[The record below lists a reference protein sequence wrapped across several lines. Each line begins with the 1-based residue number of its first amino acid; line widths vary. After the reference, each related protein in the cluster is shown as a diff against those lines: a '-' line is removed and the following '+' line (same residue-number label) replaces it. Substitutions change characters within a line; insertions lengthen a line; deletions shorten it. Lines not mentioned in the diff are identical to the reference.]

1 MPQKW
6 RQDKVKS
13 VIPLPLAKLNLPH
26 IEQRYASR
34 KPIFNTPNTMPTT
47 KINLHRPYT
56 ITTNLDFRW
65 ACYTAYLMLVL
76 LIAGVAV
83 SAFYAARKQLS
94 RDKSLMLLL
103 TFGYTVFAWLLILV
117 GIHTCWPDGRIYKR
131 RLRKGLGSEMG
142 MPAELLPGVAPPGVA
157 EPV

>member
-1 MPQKW
+1 MT
-6 RQDKVKS
+6 
-13 VIPLPLAKLNLPH
+13 PLLLAKPNLPR

-34 KPIFNTPNTMPTT
+34 NPIFNAPNTMPTT
-47 KINLHRPYT
+47 KIHLHRPPT

-76 LIAGVAV
+76 LTAGVAV

-94 RDKSLMLLL
+94 RDKSLVLLL

-117 GIHTCWPDGRIYKR
+117 GIHTCWPDGWIYKR
-131 RLRKGLGSEMG
+131 RLRKG
-142 MPAELLPGVAPPGVA
+142 VRQ
-157 EPV
+157 

>member
-1 MPQKW
+1 
-6 RQDKVKS
+6 
-13 VIPLPLAKLNLPH
+13 VIPLLLAKLKLLR

-34 KPIFNTPNTMPTT
+34 NAIFNTPNTMPTT
-47 KINLHRPYT
+47 KINLHRSYT

-65 ACYTAYLMLVL
+65 ACYTAYIMLVL
-76 LIAGVAV
+76 LTAGVAV

-94 RDKSLMLLL
+94 RDKSLVLLL

-117 GIHTCWPDGRIYKR
+117 GIHACWPDGWIYKR

-142 MPAELLPGVAPPGVA
+142 MPAELLQGAAPLGVA